1 MIFYDNEP
9 MCSKKIIMLYNLI
22 VCSAQP
28 KVNVGVAKRLVRG
41 ALWEQKPQKR
51 PREEG
56 ARPPSSKR
64 PSS

>member
-1 MIFYDNEP
+1 MVYESVVNE
-9 MCSKKIIMLYNLI
+9 CGVI

-41 ALWEQKPQKR
+41 ALWEQNPQKR

-56 ARPPSSKR
+56 AGQGEGSPSSKR
-64 PSS
+64 PSK